1 MKMSKKIAN
10 FAKEL
15 KARLSQ
21 DSDGVIVA
29 KNQRK
34 ADSAIN
40 GQIAALKSKA
50 VDLEATVED
59 RTEELQKAKY
69 PTTLITDNQSFVQG
83 IVNATSRLD
92 NAKAALADVNKSI
105 EFFTQLQKENN
116 EEVDDVEVVSNN

>member
-1 MKMSKKIAN
+1 MSKKIAN